1 MMVFEERGK
10 QEHPE
15 KNLLEQRREPTKF
28 QATYGVDTGFDPGL
42 HWWEESA
49 GPNLALP
56 FTDNYKLNLGNSF
69 RIIDDNH

>member
-28 QATYGVDTGFDPGL
+28 QATYGVDAGFDPGL

-49 GPNLALP
+49 GASLALP
-56 FTDNYKLNLGNSF
+56 LVTITS
-69 RIIDDNH
+69 